1 MRSLQ
6 FTNFSEI
13 AKLQAFFFVYDF
25 VGVFAS
31 SAITKVAQG
40 LPVYLPLK
48 IVVPRLSQEGYSI
61 IGLGDLI
68 VPGILCSF
76 CLRIDYIRAYRKGK
90 TLANP
95 PKQLPSGWSCPL
107 FLTALTSYVIG
118 LLSA

>member
-1 MRSLQ
+1 LTK
-6 FTNFSEI
+6 FTEI

-48 IVVPRLSQEGYSI
+48 IVLPSLSQDRFSI

-76 CLRIDYIRAYRKGK
+76 CLRIDYIRAYR
-90 TLANP
+90 
-95 PKQLPSGWSCPL
+95 
-107 FLTALTSYVIG
+107 
-118 LLSA
+118 